1 MEISRNLLING
12 THLFIMDIGLLYILI
27 VGEKMEKLTELLF
40 LRELSGVG
48 PARINKFYLPEL
60 RQGMDFD
67 GLIKYASENEK
78 KATPGDID
86 SASEKAK
93 RICQKLVNGNGINI
107 VTIMDK
113 NYPSKLK
120 SLGNKC
126 PVILFYRG
134 DLSII
139 EEKSIAIVG
148 TREPSEWSSKV
159 EKQLTDKIIELSDRI
174 IVSGLALG
182 CDTIAHK
189 TCIESGGKTV
199 AVLPCGI
206 NNISPEENRGL
217 CDEIV
222 KTGGLLI
229 SEYFPEEPAT
239 QYTFVERDTLIAAF
253 SDATFVVECGVKS
266 GTMHTADAAEKLGR
280 RMAAYYTEIIGK
292 GNYEGNKHIID
303 NKGASKVVD
312 TESLKMFLD
321 LITEDGNGSDEPV
334 QMSIFD
340 LMG

>member
-1 MEISRNLLING
+1 M
-12 THLFIMDIGLLYILI
+12 
-27 VGEKMEKLTELLF
+27 ELLF

-67 GLIKYASENEK
+67 ELVKYANENEK
-78 KATPGDID
+78 KVSYDDIEN
-86 SASEKAK
+86 AVIKAK
-93 RICQKLVNGNGINI
+93 STYEKLLDRDDICIL
-107 VTIMDK
+107 TIMDK

-126 PVILFYRG
+126 PVILFYKG

-139 EEKSIAIVG
+139 EEKSIAMVG

-159 EKQLTDKIIELSDRI
+159 EKQLTGRIIELSDRV

-189 TCIESGGKTV
+189 ACIEFGGKTV

-206 NNISPEENRGL
+206 NNISPEENKTL

-222 KTGGLLI
+222 ATGGLLI
-229 SEYFPEEPAT
+229 SEYYPDDAAT

-280 RMAAYYTEIIGK
+280 RMAAYYTEIAGK

-303 NKGASKVVD
+303 NKCASKVVD
-312 TESLKMFLD
+312 TDSLKIFLD
-321 LITEDGNGSDEPV
+321 SITEDGNIGDEPM
-334 QMSIFD
+334 QLSIFD
-340 LMG
+340 LME

>member
-1 MEISRNLLING
+1 
-12 THLFIMDIGLLYILI
+12 MD
-27 VGEKMEKLTELLF
+27 KLVELLF

-67 GLIKYASENEK
+67 ELVKYANENEK
-78 KATPGDID
+78 KVSYDDIEN
-86 SASEKAK
+86 AVIKAK
-93 RICQKLVNGNGINI
+93 RTYEKLLDRDDICILTV
-107 VTIMDK
+107 MDK

-126 PVILFYRG
+126 PVILFYKG

-139 EEKSIAIVG
+139 EEKSIAMVG

-159 EKQLTDKIIELSDRI
+159 EKQLTGRIIELSDRV

-189 TCIESGGKTV
+189 ACIEFGGKTV

-206 NNISPEENRGL
+206 NNISPEENKTL

-222 KTGGLLI
+222 ATGGLLI
-229 SEYFPEEPAT
+229 SEYYPDDAAT

-266 GTMHTADAAEKLGR
+266 GTMHTADATEKLGR
-280 RMAAYYTEIIGK
+280 RMAAYYTEITGK

-312 TESLKMFLD
+312 TDSLKIFLD
-321 LITEDGNGSDEPV
+321 SITEDGNIGDEPM
-334 QMSIFD
+334 QLSIFD
-340 LMG
+340 LME

>member
-1 MEISRNLLING
+1 
-12 THLFIMDIGLLYILI
+12 
-27 VGEKMEKLTELLF
+27 MEKLRELLF

-48 PARINKFYLPEL
+48 PARINKFYLPEF
-60 RQGMDFD
+60 RQGLEFD
-67 GLIKYASENEK
+67 GLVKLASENEK
-78 KATPGDID
+78 KVTQYDID
-86 SASEKAK
+86 IAVEKANS
-93 RICQKLVNGNGINI
+93 IYQELVKLNDISI

-126 PVILFYRG
+126 PAILFYKG
-134 DLSII
+134 DISVI
-139 EEKSIAIVG
+139 EEKSIAMVG

-159 EKQLTDKIIELSDRI
+159 EKRLTDKIIELSERV

-206 NNISPEENRGL
+206 NNISPEENKGL

-222 KTGGLLI
+222 EKGGLLI
-229 SEYFPEEPAT
+229 SEYFPDEAAT

-280 RMAAYYTEIIGK
+280 RMAAYYTEIADK

-312 TESLKMFLD
+312 TDSLKIFLD
-321 LITEDGNGSDEPV
+321 SIAEDGDGGDEPV
-334 QMSIFD
+334 QLSIFD
-340 LMG
+340 LMGE

>member
-1 MEISRNLLING
+1 M
-12 THLFIMDIGLLYILI
+12 
-27 VGEKMEKLTELLF
+27 ELLF

-67 GLIKYASENEK
+67 ELVKYANENEK
-78 KATPGDID
+78 KVSYDDIEN
-86 SASEKAK
+86 AVIKAK
-93 RICQKLVNGNGINI
+93 RTYEKLLDRDDICILTV
-107 VTIMDK
+107 MDK

-126 PVILFYRG
+126 PVILFYKG

-139 EEKSIAIVG
+139 EEKSIAMVG

-159 EKQLTDKIIELSDRI
+159 EKQLTGRIIELSDRV

-189 TCIESGGKTV
+189 ACIEFGGKTV

-206 NNISPEENRGL
+206 NNISPEENKTL

-222 KTGGLLI
+222 ATGGLLI
-229 SEYFPEEPAT
+229 SEYYPDDAAT

-266 GTMHTADAAEKLGR
+266 GTMHTADATEKLGR
-280 RMAAYYTEIIGK
+280 RMAAYYTEITGK

-312 TESLKMFLD
+312 TDSLKIFLD
-321 LITEDGNGSDEPV
+321 SITEDGNIGDEPM
-334 QMSIFD
+334 QLSIFD
-340 LMG
+340 LME

>member
-1 MEISRNLLING
+1 M
-12 THLFIMDIGLLYILI
+12 
-27 VGEKMEKLTELLF
+27 ELLF
-40 LRELSGVG
+40 LKELSGVG

-60 RQGMDFD
+60 SQGMDFEE
-67 GLIKYASENEK
+67 LVKFANENEK
-78 KATPGDID
+78 KLSSDDIEN
-86 SASEKAK
+86 AVKKAK
-93 RICQKLVNGNGINI
+93 NTYENLLDRNDICIL
-107 VTIMDK
+107 TIMDK

-126 PVILFYRG
+126 PVILFYKG

-139 EEKSIAIVG
+139 EEKSIAMVG

-159 EKQLTDKIIELSDRI
+159 EKQLTGRIIELSDRV

-189 TCIESGGKTV
+189 ACIEFGGKTV

-206 NNISPEENRGL
+206 NNISPEENKSL

-222 KTGGLLI
+222 ATGGLLI
-229 SEYFPEEPAT
+229 SEYFPDDAAT
-239 QYTFVERDTLIAAF
+239 QYTFVERDTLIAAL

-280 RMAAYYTEIIGK
+280 RMAAYYTEITGK
-292 GNYEGNKHIID
+292 GNYVGNKHIID

-312 TESLKMFLD
+312 TDSLKIFLD
-321 LITEDGNGSDEPV
+321 SITEDEDSGDEPI
-334 QMSIFD
+334 QLSIFD
-340 LMG
+340 LME